1 MSAFSRRCCVVG
13 AMDIEQFQ
21 DLVDRFGE
29 FPADWPVEFRAE
41 AVRFLAGSPEAQD
54 IVAEAAQLRDM
65 FHSDIVKK
73 APAGLSDRI
82 FASAARSEHW
92 RPSSAR
98 RMPLT
103 AIGTVLPS
111 AAPGIGRPFVALKE
125 WRPSYFMLAT
135 LFVIGLGLGLG
146 LGLVPVKTSGHID
159 FATMFAVVGT

>member
-54 IVAEAAQLRDM
+54 VVAEAAKLRDM
-65 FHSDIVKK
+65 FHSDAVKM

-82 FASAARSEHW
+82 FASAAHSEHW
-92 RPSSAR
+92 RPSSVR
-98 RMPLT
+98 RMPIT
-103 AIGTVLPS
+103 ATGTALPAV
-111 AAPGIGRPFVALKE
+111 AARIERPFVALKE

-146 LGLVPVKTSGHID
+146 LGFAPGRTSGHID